1 MDLCIP
7 ANLGPGPLAQQ
18 LPMRVWRVDAMRP
31 TTLVPVQW
39 GERQGQARIWRDL
52 IEVAGDTTVVAT
64 FDDGHP
70 AIVRHGNL
78 HYLAA
83 IVDEPLLRDYLASVA
98 QEAGLPVA
106 RLDDGTR
113 ISRRGDLTY
122 VFNYGDAPLDASPPP
137 GARFV
142 FGTAQVP
149 PQGVS
154 VFQS

>member
-1 MDLCIP
+1 MP
-7 ANLGPGPLAQQ
+7 A
-18 LPMRVWRVDAMRP
+18 R
-31 TTLVPVQW
+31 VPVQW
-39 GERQGQARIWRDL
+39 GEHQGESRIWRDL
-52 IEVAGDTTVVAT
+52 VEVAGDTTVVAT

-70 AIVRHGNL
+70 AIVRHQRL
-78 HYLAA
+78 HYLAG
-83 IVDEPLLRDYLASVA
+83 IFDEPLLRDYLASVA
-98 QEAGLPVA
+98 QEADLPVT
-106 RLDDGTR
+106 RLADGVR

-142 FGTAQVP
+142 IGTVQVP